1 MSSISI
7 RLNDRDSA
15 LIRRYA
21 KMKKTTITDLVR
33 EAVLEHIED
42 EIDLDAFDQAFKS
55 MTRTYSI
62 DEVKSELGL

>member
-7 RLNDRDSA
+7 RLDDRDST

-21 KMKKTTITDLVR
+21 KMKKMTITDLVR

-42 EIDLDAFDQAFKS
+42 EIDLDAFDHAFKS
-55 MTRTYSI
+55 MTHTYSI

>member
-7 RLNDRDSA
+7 RLDDRDST

-21 KMKKTTITDLVR
+21 KMKKMTITDLVR

-42 EIDLDAFDQAFKS
+42 EIDLDAFDIAFKS